1 MKYLICRHAEMFVAT
16 IISMSLLGFL
26 IVGNHALK
34 HIDDRL
40 IAGGGEA
47 LVQTARQMG
56 DALDAEVL
64 KGRLALRIIA
74 DAFDAHGATAAT
86 GSVETLRAAFP
97 AIRWIAVMD
106 ASGRIV

>member
-26 IVGNHALK
+26 IVGTHALT
-34 HIDDRL
+34 HVDSRL

-56 DALDAEVL
+56 DALDAEGL
-64 KGRLALRIIA
+64 IGRHALRIVA
-74 DAFDAHGATAAT
+74 NDFDARGATAAT
-86 GSVETLRAAFP
+86 GSIETLRAAFP
-97 AIRWIAVMD
+97 AIRWIALMD